1 MKDFLKQK
9 YVVISVI
16 GPHAGESEGKIFKRK
31 KREIKDTG
39 KSFWLH
45 KSYNA
50 KPDVVQ
56 DISKEALKKGNTPL
70 CIFIQASSK
79 KGAQPTKQADR
90 MREFSVDRKNWKKV
104 PSGILVTGSSKNSFI
119 MVFNEL
125 DIIERKEFLNLWDYS
140 LFGASEKAVK
150 MALGA
155 STVCCL
161 KESSKDDQNK
171 MKSNLRKVVAV
182 GELTYPFAAWVR

>member
-9 YVVISVI
+9 YVVISVM
-16 GPHAGESEGKIFKRK
+16 GPHAGESEEEIFKRK
-31 KREIKDTG
+31 KREIGDTG
-39 KSFWLH
+39 NSFWLH

-56 DISKEALKKGNTPL
+56 DLSKEALKKSNNPL

-79 KGAQPTKQADR
+79 KGAQPTKEAER
-90 MREFSVDRKNWKKV
+90 MSEFSVDKKNWKRI

-119 MVFNEL
+119 MIFNKL
-125 DIIERKEFLNLWDYS
+125 DIIKRKEFLNLWNYS
-140 LFGASEKAVK
+140 LFGASGKAVK

-155 STVCCL
+155 STVCCF
-161 KESSKDDQNK
+161 KESSKDAQNK

-182 GELTYPFAAWVR
+182 GELTHPFAAWVR

>member
-1 MKDFLKQK
+1 MKGFLKQK
-9 YVVISVI
+9 YVVISI
-16 GPHAGESEGKIFKRK
+16 MGPHAGESEEEIFERKR
-31 KREIKDTG
+31 REIEDTG

-56 DISKEALKKGNTPL
+56 DISKEALKKSNTPL

-90 MREFSVDRKNWKKV
+90 MREFSVDKKNWKKI

-119 MVFNEL
+119 MVFNKL
-125 DIIERKEFLNLWDYS
+125 DLIERKEFLNLWNYS
-140 LFGASEKAVK
+140 LFGTPGKAVK

-155 STVCCL
+155 STVCSL
-161 KESSKDDQNK
+161 KESSEDDQNK

-182 GELTYPFAAWVR
+182 GELTHPFAAWVR